1 MGRGGHR
8 YKMNKIVGWIF
19 FLGMVIIATD
29 ASPIQARKK
38 DHPGCAIWWFFPEC
52 PLARLFGADPFKIYP
67 WKKFCKVY
75 SSIEDHEVCRDFK
88 PKAVSTIEITEE
100 NQSRSETN
108 DELQRSKAGIKR

>member
-1 MGRGGHR
+1 
-8 YKMNKIVGWIF
+8 MNKIVGWIF

-75 SSIEDHEVCRDFK
+75 SSIEDHEVCRDFR
-88 PKAVSTIEITEE
+88 PKAISTIEVTEE

-108 DELQRSKAGIKR
+108 DKLQRSKAGIKR